1 VKPFL
6 ISEPASEELTE
17 AVRWYEQR
25 RPGWGGKLFDAV
37 TRAIEQIRVHPEIG
51 HFRTGQ
57 LPSRELRVKGFPY
70 KVAYRIRDHDIYVVA
85 VAHTSRRPGYWM
97 DRR

>member
-1 VKPFL
+1 VKPFRF
-6 ISEPASEELTE
+6 SDPASEEFTE

-37 TRAIEQIRVHPEIG
+37 TRTIERVQEHPEIG
-51 HFRTGQ
+51 VQRSSR
-57 LPSRELRVKGFPY
+57 LPSRQLLVQGFPY
-70 KVAYRIRDHDIYVVA
+70 KVVYRVREHDVYVVA
-85 VAHTSRRPGYWM
+85 VAHTSRRPGYWK